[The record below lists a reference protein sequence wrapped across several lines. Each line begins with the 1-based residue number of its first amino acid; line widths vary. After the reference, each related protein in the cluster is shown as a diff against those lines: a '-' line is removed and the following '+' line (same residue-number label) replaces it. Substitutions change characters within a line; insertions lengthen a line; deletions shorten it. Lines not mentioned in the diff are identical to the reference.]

1 MYIFILVVVLVEISA
16 SIFRTK
22 DIPKTLLLIS
32 LRISLMN
39 LKQTVVIPSNAT
51 TFLLGSNKN
60 IIRPS
65 LKKKKLLKSDKIQCK
80 LCLLYGIPYNSVG
93 DHRRWKWVPA
103 ILGLCSASVCLET
116 GSILTRAV
124 DEGRVRRKYN
134 WRSFRITLLQAGLHM
149 PGFW

>member
-65 LKKKKLLKSDKIQCK
+65 LKKKKKKNFKNQTK
-80 LCLLYGIPYNSVG
+80 Y
-93 DHRRWKWVPA
+93 
-103 ILGLCSASVCLET
+103 SANYACYMESH
-116 GSILTRAV
+116 
-124 DEGRVRRKYN
+124 
-134 WRSFRITLLQAGLHM
+134 ITA
-149 PGFW
+149 